1 MVDVKNLAKKE
12 ELITGGTFACSGCQA
27 VYGKRLVY
35 HALGKNT
42 IMINTAGCMT
52 LTTTYPFTPYKAPWV
67 HIAIQNA
74 GAVGTGILM
83 GLRAQGRDKGMN
95 IVAYAGDGAS
105 YDIGMQALSGAAHR
119 NENMIFIC
127 YNNSSFANTGFQKT
141 AGSQQYAYTS
151 TTPTGKKNK
160 LGNLLPRKNLAK
172 IMAMHDIPY
181 SATTCTS
188 FPNDVIAKLK
198 KAASI
203 KGFKFIDMLCSCQ
216 PGWGVEEQMMV
227 EAGRMMV
234 ETGIWPMYEIENKK
248 FKLSYRPKMLKVEEA
263 FKLQKRFRHLD
274 KKMIREV
281 QKIVN
286 EEWKMIK
293 AGRSWESNEY

>member
-1 MVDVKNLAKKE
+1 MANPKELAKKGDF
-12 ELITGGTFACSGCQA
+12 ITGGTFACSGCQA

-74 GAVGTGILM
+74 AAVGTGISM
-83 GLRAQGRDKGMN
+83 GLKAQGKDKGVN

-119 NENMIFIC
+119 NENIIFIC
-127 YNNSSFANTGFQKT
+127 YNNSSFANTGFQRT
-141 AGSQQYAYTS
+141 SGSQLYAYTS
-151 TTPTGKKNK
+151 TTPTGRKNK
-160 LGNLLPRKNLAK
+160 FGNILPRKNLAK

-181 SATTCTS
+181 ATTACTS
-188 FPNDVIAKLK
+188 YPHDVIAKLR

-203 KGFKFIDMLCSCQ
+203 KGFKFIDLLCSCQ

-234 ETGIWPMYEIENKK
+234 ETGIWPMYEIENKR
-248 FKLSYRPKMLKVEEA
+248 FKLSYKPKMLNVEEA

-274 KKMIREV
+274 SRMIKKI
-281 QKIVN
+281 QNIVN
-286 EEWKMIK
+286 NEWKSINS
-293 AGRSWESNEY
+293 GRFWDSHEY